1 MGVGEMGVGEVGR
14 APPGKLPVLITF
26 MEMATPPQTP
36 PRPAPGIAQ
45 GPLLARNC
53 TLAYYR
59 FLYDTIGERWLWS
72 LRRGMDQDELS
83 RMLADPQ
90 VEVHVIHV
98 DGMPAGFVELD
109 WRLLPADGTVAID
122 YLGLMPWA
130 IGRGLGSWLLDWAVH
145 HVWQRPRV
153 RRLTI
158 NTCSFDHPAALPLYL
173 RTGFRRLR
181 QERKFVD
188 DPRWTGVMPP
198 TAGPHIP
205 LAEPPLP
212 TPSPPETQ
220 PTATDAPPR
229 RPIAFRPSASR
240 P

>member
-1 MGVGEMGVGEVGR
+1 MTTMVTTGEVP
-14 APPGKLPVLITF
+14 AGKLPVLITF
-26 MEMATPPQTP
+26 MEMAK
-36 PRPAPGIAQ
+36 RPEGTARPMPEGVH
-45 GPLLARNC
+45 GPVLARHC

-59 FLYDTIGERWLWS
+59 FLYDTIGEPWLWEI
-72 LRRGMDQDELS
+72 RRRMDQGELA

-130 IGRGLGSWLLDWAVH
+130 IGRGLGSWLLDWAVRR
-145 HVWQRPRV
+145 VWERPRV

-158 NTCSFDHPAALPLYL
+158 NTCSFDHPAALPLYQ
-173 RTGFRRLR
+173 RAGFRRLR

-188 DPRWTGVMPP
+188 DPRRAGVLPLG
-198 TAGPHIP
+198 AAPHIP
-205 LAEPPLP
+205 LARP
-212 TPSPPETQ
+212 
-220 PTATDAPPR
+220 APPAPPHAPATPDGAPSQAGDPSR
-229 RPIAFRPSASR
+229 RPMAFRPTAGS

>member
-1 MGVGEMGVGEVGR
+1 MATIVTTADV
-14 APPGKLPVLITF
+14 PPGKLPVLVTF
-26 MEMATPPQTP
+26 MEMAKPPATPQRPTP
-36 PRPAPGIAQ
+36 EGVH
-45 GPLLARNC
+45 GPVLARHC

-59 FLYDTIGERWLWS
+59 FLYDTIGEPWLWEI
-72 LRRGMDQDELS
+72 RRRMDQSELA

-130 IGRGLGSWLLDWAVH
+130 IGQGLGAWLLDWAVH
-145 HVWQRPRV
+145 RVWERPRV

-158 NTCSFDHPAALPLYL
+158 NTCSFDHPSALPLYQ
-173 RTGFRRLR
+173 RAGFRRLR

-188 DPRWTGVMPP
+188 DPRRMGVLPLS
-198 TAGPHIP
+198 AAPHIP
-205 LAEPPLP
+205 LARPAPPA
-212 TPSPPETQ
+212 PPAPEIMPPQ
-220 PTATDAPPR
+220 IGGDPPR
-229 RPIAFRPSASR
+229 RPMAFRP
-240 P
+240 